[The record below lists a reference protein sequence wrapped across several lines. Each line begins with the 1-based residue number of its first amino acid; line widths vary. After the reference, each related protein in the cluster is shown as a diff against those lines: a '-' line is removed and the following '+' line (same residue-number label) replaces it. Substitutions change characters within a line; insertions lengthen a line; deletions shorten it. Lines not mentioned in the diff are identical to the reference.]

1 MWNLYRIP
9 WNPYEICG
17 IYVKYVES
25 MWNTMES
32 IWNMWNPYGILWNPC
47 GICGIHM
54 DSMEGI
60 VVDSIPFHLDSRGI
74 FHGIFK
80 FHEIFKFHGVSIWNE
95 HGNLH
100 QNGWALSQT
109 NSIWNPWNPH
119 GIGMD
124 STWNPPGMWGH
135 SKDLP
140 RPLALSVGF
149 RHILWASGMLV
160 LNVDGGWRKS

>member
-1 MWNLYRIP
+1 MWNP
-9 WNPYEICG
+9 CEICG
-17 IYVKYVES
+17 IHVEYYGIHMEYV
-25 MWNTMES
+25 ES

-54 DSMEGI
+54 DSIEGI
-60 VVDSIPFHLDSRGI
+60 VVDSIQFHLDSRGI

-80 FHEIFKFHGVSIWNE
+80 FHGVSIWNE
-95 HGNLH
+95 HGNLR

-124 STWNPPGMWGH
+124 STWNLPGMWGH
-135 SKDLP
+135 SKDLVILCNS
-140 RPLALSVGF
+140 REVSMAANLAQYGKIHF
-149 RHILWASGMLV
+149 P
-160 LNVDGGWRKS
+160 

>member
-9 WNPYEICG
+9 WNPY
-17 IYVKYVES
+17 
-25 MWNTMES
+25 
-32 IWNMWNPYGILWNPC
+32 
-47 GICGIHM
+47 GICGNHI

-80 FHEIFKFHGVSIWNE
+80 FHGVSIWNE
-95 HGNLH
+95 HGNLC

-135 SKDLP
+135 SKDLD
-140 RPLALSVGF
+140 LSSSNFGAF
-149 RHILWASGMLV
+149 FSPGHGIFQFPAAG
-160 LNVDGGWRKS
+160 

>member
-1 MWNLYRIP
+1 MWNLYRILWNSYEICEIHVKCVESMCNV
-9 WNPYEICG
+9 WNPCEICG
-17 IYVKYVES
+17 IH
-25 MWNTMES
+25 MEY
-32 IWNMWNPYGILWNPC
+32 YGILWNLC
-47 GICGIHM
+47 GICGIHI

-80 FHEIFKFHGVSIWNE
+80 FHGVSIWNE
-95 HGNLH
+95 HGNLR

-140 RPLALSVGF
+140 L
-149 RHILWASGMLV
+149 
-160 LNVDGGWRKS
+160 